1 MTGNRTTELINDRV
15 NRLLYEA
22 GADFTIRSL
31 MTNGTMESYDKFTVL
46 DADKMPIAQIETS
59 FHNDET
65 VLLTLRCTPEQ
76 AVAATLGSRSASIDN
91 VLELLDEMHLN
102 AEISYTVYSRLHDAI
117 ATLGSGTCEDEAE
130 PDGWHKCPEC
140 GCVVGYWLLNDDS
153 WTIYMDDYQIPF
165 NNCPNCGKAVK
176 R

>member
-1 MTGNRTTELINDRV
+1 MTSATEKLRAMLDERGVEYTIDDAKSV
-15 NRLLYEA
+15 KSTCW
-22 GADFTIRSL
+22 DFMGELSA
-31 MTNGTMESYDKFTVL
+31 MFAEFDNGETRFEL
-46 DADKMPIAQIETS
+46 DHWC
-59 FHNDET
+59 F
-65 VLLTLRCTPEQ
+65 TPEQ